1 MRRHLTAF
9 AATAMAAGVLFV
21 PQSANAATAPPT
33 VATLGASAGAL
44 ASPPLSP
51 LKLTAYYPRSAWAGD
66 TIVYTLK
73 TRNVG
78 SWPTDIAYVGGYVP
92 KQARRVQIVG
102 PSGSYCEAK
111 GREVGC
117 LLNRLRPGRTA
128 SVKVKVWLR
137 GGARG
142 TATAEFATASIDVP
156 AGGIDTLDI
165 YGIDAGVDLK
175 YVKVRTR
182 ILR

>member
-9 AATAMAAGVLFV
+9 AAFALTGGLLFV
-21 PQSANAATAPPT
+21 PQSANAAPAPRTAPL
-33 VATLGASAGAL
+33 V
-44 ASPPLSP
+44 SPPLSP
-51 LKLTAYYPRSAWAGD
+51 LRLTAYYPRRAWAGD

-73 TRNVG
+73 SRNVG
-78 SWPTDIAYVGGYVP
+78 EWATDIAYVGGSVP
-92 KQARRVQIVG
+92 RQARKVRITG
-102 PSGSYCEAK
+102 PSGSYCEAD

-117 LLNRLRPGRTA
+117 LLDTLKPGRTA
-128 SVKVKVWLR
+128 TVKVKVWLK

-156 AGGIDTLDI
+156 AGGLDTLNI
-165 YGIDAGVDLK
+165 HGLETGVDLK
-175 YVKVRTR
+175 YLKVRTR

>member
-9 AATAMAAGVLFV
+9 AAIAMAGGLLFV
-21 PQSANAATAPPT
+21 PQSASAAAAPQTA
-33 VATLGASAGAL
+33 AL
-44 ASPPLSP
+44 ATPPLSP
-51 LKLTAYYPRSAWAGD
+51 LKLTAYYPRKAWAGD

-73 TRNVG
+73 SRNVG
-78 SWPTDIAYVGGYVP
+78 DWPTDIAYVGGYVP
-92 KQARRVQIVG
+92 KQARKVQIIG
-102 PSGSYCEAK
+102 PSGAYCEVD

-117 LLNRLRPGRTA
+117 LLDTLKPGRTA
-128 SVKVKVWLR
+128 TVKVKVWLR
-137 GGARG
+137 GSARG

-165 YGIDAGVDLK
+165 HGIDTGVDLK